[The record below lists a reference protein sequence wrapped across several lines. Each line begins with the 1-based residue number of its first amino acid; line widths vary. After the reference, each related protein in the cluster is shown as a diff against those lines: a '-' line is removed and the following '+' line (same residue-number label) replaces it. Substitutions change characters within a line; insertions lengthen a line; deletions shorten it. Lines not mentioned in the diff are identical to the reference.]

1 LVKFLTDMPFRR
13 PPDQLATAFSKAI
26 AYNAHLIGG
35 TVMAAAALSAE
46 ARLARIPFLQGANL
60 VVLKEA
66 VPLAR
71 WMTLRSGEQA
81 VGFGDTTNDVFLIEE
96 GAVRVIIQTRL
107 GHEVIF
113 GDLGAGEV
121 FGEIAAIDSAPRSAS
136 VTALQLTHLC
146 KLPAEVF
153 LQLALHSPDV
163 GRRLVRKLVERLRL
177 QDERNLELVSLPV
190 RLRLVAELL
199 RLSRPRA
206 MAEGGSAGAVRVVS
220 PPPHHHILAARIG
233 TRREAISRELTVLA
247 NEGLLLATPRGIV
260 LPQPTALKAL
270 IDTYIGGPE
279 FQSLRRIP

>member
-1 LVKFLTDMPFRR
+1 
-13 PPDQLATAFSKAI
+13 
-26 AYNAHLIGG
+26 
-35 TVMAAAALSAE
+35 MAASTLSAE
-46 ARLARIPFLQGANL
+46 ARLACIPFLQGLDSA
-60 VVLKEA
+60 VLKEA
-66 VPLAR
+66 ASLAR

-107 GHEVIF
+107 GQEIIF

-136 VTALQLTHLC
+136 VTALQLTQLC

-153 LQLALHSPDV
+153 LQLALRSPDV
-163 GRRLVRKLVERLRL
+163 GRRLLRKLVERLRL

-206 MAEGGSAGAVRVVS
+206 MTQAGDAGAMRVLS
-220 PPPHHHILAARIG
+220 PPPQHHILAARIG
-233 TRREAISRELTVLA
+233 TRREAISRELAALA
-247 NEGLLLATPRGIV
+247 REGLLHATPRGIV
-260 LPQPTALKAL
+260 LTQPTALQAL
-270 IDTYIGGPE
+270 IDTYVGGRD
-279 FQSLRRIP
+279 FQSPRPVL

>member
-1 LVKFLTDMPFRR
+1 
-13 PPDQLATAFSKAI
+13 
-26 AYNAHLIGG
+26 
-35 TVMAAAALSAE
+35 MAAAPLNAE
-46 ARLARIPFLQGANL
+46 ARLGHVPFLQGADP

-66 VPLAR
+66 SPLAR

-107 GHEVIF
+107 GHEIIF
-113 GDLGAGEV
+113 GDLGAGEI
-121 FGEIAAIDSAPRSAS
+121 FGELAAIDRAPRSAS
-136 VTALQLTHLC
+136 VTALQLTQLC

-153 LQLALHSPDV
+153 LQLALRSPDV
-163 GRRLVRKLVERLRL
+163 GRRLVGKLVERLRL

-206 MAEGGSAGAVRVVS
+206 TVQGGGAGAVRVVS
-220 PPPHHHILAARIG
+220 PPPHHPILAARIG
-233 TRREAISRELTVLA
+233 TRREAISRELATLA
-247 NEGLLLATPRGIV
+247 KEGLLLATPRGIV
-260 LPQPTALKAL
+260 LTQPAALRTL

-279 FQSLRRIP
+279 FQPPQRLL